1 MNMLKTGFALSMI
14 FFLSACASDVS
25 KTSISSGNEAWHLSV
40 SGKPQLLTV
49 VAKKKNEVFRKISV
63 VDSKGVAAQISCLFE
78 APTRLSFFAVLP
90 NAQEIW
96 EMSYDPSADPI
107 FPGFVH
113 NYRTGQV
120 EGITVEE
127 QPFARRR
134 LYLGLDHNTLTFS
147 PSHTEVIGYG
157 EDGSI
162 TVYNLDS
169 RKPAGKLTD
178 QINVSLL
185 DSQFAIVDDELIFI
199 LNLPDGRQQIFS
211 THSWREIEGKT
222 VAASTLVA
230 VDICTKK

>member
-1 MNMLKTGFALSMI
+1 MIMLKTWFALSSL
-14 FFLSACASDVS
+14 FFLSACASDAG
-25 KTSISSGNEAWHLSV
+25 KTSISSDNEAWHLSV

-49 VAKKKNEVFRKISV
+49 VAKEKNEVFRKISV
-63 VDSKGVAAQISCLFE
+63 ENSKAVPAQISCLFE

-90 NAQEIW
+90 AAQEIW
-96 EMSYDPSADPI
+96 EMSYDPNADPI

-134 LYLGLDHNTLTFS
+134 LYLGLDHNTLIFS

-178 QINVSLL
+178 QMSISLL
-185 DSQFAIVDDELIFI
+185 DSQFAIVNDKQVFI
-199 LNLPDGRQQIFS
+199 LNFPDGHQQMFS